1 MESVITTGLLAY
13 GMSGKV
19 FHAPFIEAHHGFKL
33 RAITERTCKKASQD
47 YPDIIS
53 YDSVDALLNDPVI
66 DLVIINT
73 PNNTHYEYA
82 IQALR
87 KGKHI
92 LVEKPFSATTAE
104 AAAIFELARSID
116 RKVFVYQNRRWDS
129 DFQSVKNIVDLGVL
143 GRLNEVHIRF
153 DRYRTTISPKT
164 FKEIPIPASGIQ
176 YDLGPHLLDQVISLF
191 GKPISFYKVL
201 GKNRAETQVDDYFSI
216 HLAYPNSL
224 NVFVHGNMLVTDVQ
238 PAYVLHGDKGSFVKK
253 RADVQEDQL
262 VTEIKPTQDL
272 YGKEVAGMEG
282 QLTLMSDQGLKQ
294 YSQITSERGSY
305 PLLFDAIFQC
315 LTKGVPYPVKEEE
328 IMTQIHIL
336 ETPALQVTFL

>member
-33 RAITERTCKKASQD
+33 HAITERTHKKASQD
-47 YPDIIS
+47 YPNIIS
-53 YDSVDALLNDPVI
+53 YDNVDALLNDPVI
-66 DLVIINT
+66 DLVVINT

-92 LVEKPFSATTAE
+92 LVEKPFSATTTE
-104 AAAIFELARSID
+104 AAEIFELARSVN

-129 DFQSVKNIVDLGVL
+129 DFQAVKNIVELGVL

-153 DRYRTTISPKT
+153 DRYRATISPKT

-191 GKPISFYKVL
+191 GKPTSFYKVL
-201 GKNRAETQVDDYFSI
+201 GKNRTETQVDDYFSI
-216 HLAYPNSL
+216 HLSYPNSL
-224 NVFVHGNMLVTDVQ
+224 NVFVHGNMLVTHVQ
-238 PAYVLHGDKGSFVKK
+238 PAYVLHGDKGSFIKE

-262 VTEIKPTQDL
+262 VKEIKPTQDL
-272 YGKEVAGMEG
+272 YGKEATGMEG
-282 QLTLMSDQGLKQ
+282 QLTLMSEQGLKQ
-294 YSQITSERGSY
+294 HSLVPSEQGNY
-305 PLLFDAIFQC
+305 PLLFEAVYQC
-315 LTKGVPYPVKEEE
+315 LTKGEPYPVEEE
-328 IMTQIHIL
+328 EVMTQIRIL